1 MFININCDCF
11 QAKCVNI
18 SQKYNGNSCV
28 VSGRALL
35 KRLLIAFIP
44 IALLI
49 GDSGAE
55 NISISGAKSGSVVLE
70 ESTKKLP
77 GPTVVVTPSIGSERK
92 TGIEVKKGK
101 SPKLRGKGSAT
112 ASKFIVLNFEAAP
125 IREVIK
131 NICEILGMNYI
142 IESGIGGFVTIRT
155 LNKIP
160 VSSALALL
168 DQLMSLNNIARVK
181 IGDYWRFLPISKR
194 LKEPLPIYKDVPA
207 TRFTAQDR
215 YQIQILSFNYVS
227 ADQVLEILKPFLSE
241 SASVT
246 RIPRSNMVLMVERGT
261 KLREIVTLV
270 EAIDVD
276 SLDSMQ
282 VKLFELKNAYAD
294 EVNRELI
301 SIFTAMGYVTN
312 KPSGSVIFMP
322 LERLNAVL
330 MVNPFPNIYSSIK
343 SWVDKLDAPPSD
355 TAEVSTYVYQVQNG
369 DAVAL
374 AQILRQLYAPTTAA
388 KSKTVI
394 KSSPSQ
400 DKGAKQ
406 AVVSSVTVPAAEGEV
421 LIIPHADTNSIIIR
435 AARINYQRIVETLKE
450 LDVMPLQVLIEVL
463 ITELSLTDELEFG
476 LEWALRRDT
485 YHLAQN
491 FGGLGQAG
499 DVATNLNNP
508 AYNQVGGAGLSFFTR
523 PTADVMGLITALA
536 QERKLDVTASPI
548 LMTSDNKTAS
558 IDITDEVP
566 IPISTTSST
575 GITRESIQYRSVGI
589 RLSVTP
595 KINEDR
601 YVTLD
606 IDQEIS
612 QINSSIASPVDN
624 AVPLFRRQAKT
635 SVVVKDKQTLVIG
648 GMIREA
654 TGGDRSGIPFLYKI
668 PVIGWL
674 FGANTKSTSKT
685 ELLIL
690 LTPRVVASDNEARLV
705 TEEYKKR
712 IRDLQATS
720 KASKTDRKRE
730 NSGEKTILN

>member
-1 MFININCDCF
+1 M
-11 QAKCVNI
+11 
-18 SQKYNGNSCV
+18 
-28 VSGRALL
+28 
-35 KRLLIAFIP
+35 KRILIALIP
-44 IALLI
+44 IALFI
-49 GDSGAE
+49 ADSGAE
-55 NISISGAKSGSVVLE
+55 NISISGANSQSVELE
-70 ESTKKLP
+70 ESQEKLP
-77 GPTVVVTPSIGSERK
+77 GPKVVVTPSISGKRK
-92 TGIEVKKGK
+92 TGLRVEETPSARQSRKGATTAGK
-101 SPKLRGKGSAT
+101 S
-112 ASKFIVLNFEAAP
+112 IVLNFEAAP

-160 VSSALALL
+160 VSSALDLL

-181 IGDYWRFLPISKR
+181 IGDYWRFLPIAKG
-194 LKEPLPIYKDVPA
+194 LKEPLPIYKDVPP
-207 TRFTAQDR
+207 TRFAAQDR

-227 ADQVLEILKPFLSE
+227 ADQVVEILKPFLSE

-246 RIPRSNMVLMVERGT
+246 PIPSSNMVLMVERGT
-261 KLREIVTLV
+261 KLQEIVTLV

-276 SLDSMQ
+276 SLDSLQ

-294 EVNRELI
+294 EVNQELT
-301 SIFTAMGYVTN
+301 SIFTAMGYVKSNPGGVT
-312 KPSGSVIFMP
+312 FMP
-322 LERLNAVL
+322 LDRLNAIL
-330 MVNPFPNIYSSIK
+330 MVNPFPNLYSSIK

-355 TAEVSTYVYQVQNG
+355 TAEVSTFIYQVQNG
-369 DAVAL
+369 DAATL
-374 AQILRQLYAPTTAA
+374 ARILRQLYSPADGR
-388 KSKTVI
+388 KSKGIVKNTASNKNGGKKKEI
-394 KSSPSQ
+394 S
-400 DKGAKQ
+400 AKTLPM
-406 AVVSSVTVPAAEGEV
+406 VDNEV
-421 LIIPHADTNSIIIR
+421 LIIPHAETNSIIIR
-435 AARINYQRIVETLKE
+435 TARINYQRIVETLKE

-463 ITELSLTDELEFG
+463 VTELSLTDELEFG

-499 DVATNLNNP
+499 TVATNLNNP
-508 AYNQVGGAGLSFFTR
+508 AFNQVGAAGLSFFTR
-523 PTADVMGLITALA
+523 PTTDVMGLVTALA

-566 IPISTTSST
+566 IPVTTTTTT
-575 GITRESIQYRSVGI
+575 GITRDSVQYRSVGI

-595 KINEDR
+595 KINEER

-612 QINSSIASPVDN
+612 QINSSITSPVDN

-635 SVVVKDKQTLVIG
+635 SVVVKDKQTLMIG

-654 TGGDRSGIPFLYKI
+654 KGGDKSGVPFLYKI
-668 PVIGWL
+668 PIIGWL
-674 FGANTKSTSKT
+674 FGANAKSTSKT

-690 LTPRVVASDNEARLV
+690 LTPRVVASDKEARLI
-705 TEEYKKR
+705 TEEYRKR
-712 IRDLQATS
+712 IRDLQAAS
-720 KASKTDRKRE
+720 RASKTIRKRE
-730 NSGEKTILN
+730 SRDEKTILN